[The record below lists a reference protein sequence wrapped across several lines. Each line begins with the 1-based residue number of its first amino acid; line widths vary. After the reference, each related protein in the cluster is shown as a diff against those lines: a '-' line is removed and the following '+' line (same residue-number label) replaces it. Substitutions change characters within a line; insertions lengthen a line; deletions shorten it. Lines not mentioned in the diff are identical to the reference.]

1 MSSNLHANDP
11 SYTVRASQTSQKKS
25 RVVMNRKGG
34 GGQRLD
40 KSKKQIEQDDNLPT
54 VSIDVSNS
62 HMMSNRDQDQ
72 SYRI

>member
-1 MSSNLHANDP
+1 MSSNLQANDP
-11 SYTVRASQTSQKKS
+11 AYTVRASQTSQKK
-25 RVVMNRKGG
+25 NRAVPNRS
-34 GGQRLD
+34 GGQRPD

-72 SYRI
+72 SYRV